1 MNRQEVLYG
10 LNNAVT
16 LFEQQEA
23 LSLEYERVKQ
33 KDRPYEQKRKI
44 GWIGIIVLGFE
55 IYCFGSL
62 IIGFLFG
69 IVSND
74 TEIIEISAPFA
85 MIGIAVIITTYLLF
99 RMHNIKRNKQVDKDN
114 LKIKELK
121 KQ

>member
-10 LNNAVT
+10 LNNAVI
-16 LFEQQEA
+16 LFKQQEA
-23 LSLEYERVKQ
+23 LSLEYERVQQ

-55 IYCFGSL
+55 IYCFGGL

-74 TEIIEISAPFA
+74 TEIIKISAPFA
-85 MIGIAVIITTYLLF
+85 IMALIGFLNQTSNVTALHALEIDLSSSPFIPF
-99 RMHNIKRNKQVDKDN
+99 K
-114 LKIKELK
+114 
-121 KQ
+121 